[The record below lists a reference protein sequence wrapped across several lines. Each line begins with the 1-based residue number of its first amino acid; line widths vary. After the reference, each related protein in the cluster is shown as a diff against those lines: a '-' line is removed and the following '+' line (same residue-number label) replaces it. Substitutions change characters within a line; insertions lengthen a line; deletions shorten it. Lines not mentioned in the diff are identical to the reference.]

1 MSEFFNT
8 PVAVFTF
15 NRPELTQRLL
25 DVLSKIK
32 PRRILV
38 VSDGARPD
46 VPGDAEKCHA
56 VRRLFDDLNWE
67 CLIEKNY
74 AESNMGSFARN
85 SSGLNWVFEN
95 VEEAIILEDDC
106 LPDPSFFPYCAELL
120 EKYRF
125 DPNIGLIS
133 GNNFLNLERKSNL
146 PSYFFSSYA
155 TTWGWASWRRTW
167 QQVDLSMPYWPAFR
181 DSGELRAAVHSR
193 EEVKYWKKIY
203 NAIEKKKMK
212 NAWDYQLML
221 ACFKFNMLT
230 IVPSVNLVSNIGYGP
245 DATHC
250 KNASSPLN
258 DIPRG
263 KLEFPLSHKEKVRAN
278 GLTDYKIFSVRFQ
291 FKKRSLYIRF
301 RGNLLRVKR
310 ILNRIFQSGKKMVVG
325 RP

>member
-1 MSEFFNT
+1 MSEYFNT

-15 NRPELTQRLL
+15 NRPELTKRLL
-25 DVLSKIK
+25 SVLSKIK

-38 VSDGARPD
+38 VSDGPRLD

-67 CLIEKNY
+67 CHIERNY

-133 GNNFLNLERKSNL
+133 GNNFLNLESKSNL

-167 QQVDLSMPYWPAFR
+167 QQVDLSMPYWPAYR
-181 DSGELRAAVHSR
+181 DSGGLKATVNSR
-193 EEVKYWKKIY
+193 EEVKYWKRIY
-203 NAIEKKKMK
+203 NAIERKQMK
-212 NAWDYQLML
+212 NAWDYQLIL
-221 ACFKFNMLT
+221 SCLRYGMLT
-230 IVPSVNLVSNIGYGP
+230 IVPSVNLVSHIGFGP

-250 KNASSPLN
+250 KNISSPLN

-263 KLEFPLSHKEKVRAN
+263 ELKLPLLHQEKVKTSRSV
-278 GLTDYKIFSVRFQ
+278 DYKIFSVRFQ
-291 FKKRSLYIRF
+291 FKKRSLYIRI
-301 RGNLLRVKR
+301 RDNILRINR
-310 ILNRIFQSGKKMVVG
+310 ILRKYLLSEKNTVTGG
-325 RP
+325 T